1 MTVQEMLIR
10 LFQLGLSQ
18 ADVAQGCATTQPT
31 ISRASKGATV
41 RYEVGK
47 AIEKLLAD
55 RELVLQSPEQCPTLS
70 ANIRSITAKSQR
82 VNTSVHSSSTQ
93 QTFP

>member
-1 MTVQEMLIR
+1 MTVQEMLNR

-18 ADVAQGCATTQPT
+18 ADVAQGCDTTQPT
-31 ISRASKGATV
+31 ISRASNGATV

-55 RELVLQSPEQCPTLS
+55 REMNRGCADQRPTLN
-70 ANIRSITAKSQR
+70 ANLRTSR
-82 VNTSVHSSSTQ
+82 VKRQTGNPSGCLSSTSQ
-93 QTFP
+93 GCP

>member
-1 MTVQEMLIR
+1 MTVQEMLNR

-18 ADVAQGCATTQPT
+18 ADVAQGCDTTQPT
-31 ISRASKGATV
+31 ISRASNGATV

-55 RELVLQSPEQCPTLS
+55 REMEGGGDQGPTLN
-70 ANIRSITAKSQR
+70 ANLRISRIKRQTGNPSGCL
-82 VNTSVHSSSTQ
+82 SSTQ
-93 QTFP
+93 QTAP

>member
-1 MTVQEMLIR
+1 MLNR

-18 ADVAQGCATTQPT
+18 VDVAQGCATTQPT

-47 AIEKLLAD
+47 AIEKLLTD
-55 RELVLQSPEQCPTLS
+55 RELALQSREQCPTLS
-70 ANIRSITAKSQR
+70 ANLRPITAKRQA

-93 QTFP
+93 QAFP